1 MDNFVIYDENAEI
14 RRIVTAL
21 LQLLSTR
28 VPRFGLARS
37 LLYPRSRSFS
47 SPGHLRL
54 FVPGSNRGHLGDA
67 DLEDLGV
74 PSDCDEQ
81 ESSDF
86 PSNKATAAAFDD
98 LHESDETMQMEES
111 ELIGLQDEGF
121 TVYLF
126 PIDSPLSSHESSWQ
140 YKNLEFL
147 QYGNKQHPIGRLPA
161 GSPRSAHQMLEDML
175 HWQLMQNFS
184 KTSIPQPPQG
194 RPMVLSKPDRRTAP
208 VSAQNNLSLILIR
221 CCNRFVVSHNICS
234 SHSLLSSPAK
244 SDGIMPLLHL
254 PSLHIQ
260 TISSSHNPKPKSPSP
275 HPPLLLRF
283 RPSDR
288 QIAQH
293 LNTLGIR
300 ASPSSS
306 SESLHWMLTVV
317 NYFESK
323 GFSNIHF
330 PRLFHLCPQI
340 FSSADI
346 NRTIAP
352 VFSFLISEL
361 GASTE
366 QSRDFIVRCPELLN
380 CNAEFRLRPTL
391 VFLREIGVYNLHVP
405 SILNANLLIIPVGQL
420 GSRIRF
426 LESMGL
432 SYEESAGICRRF
444 PSIFRYSEENNL
456 RPKFEYLLYEM
467 GGSVEEVKRFPQYFG
482 FCLKKRIVPRHLH
495 LKQRNI
501 RPSLKWMLMPGDK
514 KFYGKAIGST
524 GTFYFNGWVE
534 VTLDVRL
541 TGALPRTCSVRTN
554 NNGQSPF
561 GRADYTC
568 SVQGKGCQKGL
579 LFVFDH
585 ILPDN

>member
-1 MDNFVIYDENAEI
+1 MLVY
-14 RRIVTAL
+14 
-21 LQLLSTR
+21 
-28 VPRFGLARS
+28 
-37 LLYPRSRSFS
+37 SF
-47 SPGHLRL
+47 
-54 FVPGSNRGHLGDA
+54 F
-67 DLEDLGV
+67 
-74 PSDCDEQ
+74 
-81 ESSDF
+81 
-86 PSNKATAAAFDD
+86 
-98 LHESDETMQMEES
+98 
-111 ELIGLQDEGF
+111 
-121 TVYLF
+121 
-126 PIDSPLSSHESSWQ
+126 
-140 YKNLEFL
+140 
-147 QYGNKQHPIGRLPA
+147 
-161 GSPRSAHQMLEDML
+161 
-175 HWQLMQNFS
+175 
-184 KTSIPQPPQG
+184 
-194 RPMVLSKPDRRTAP
+194 
-208 VSAQNNLSLILIR
+208 NNLCSIYKTTVPDFHSSFILIR
-221 CCNRFVVSHNICS
+221 SCNRFIVPHHICS

-244 SDGIMPLLHL
+244 SDGIMPLLL
-254 PSLHIQ
+254 PSLHIL

-300 ASPSSS
+300 ASPSYS
-306 SESLHWMLTVV
+306 SESLHWMLSVA

-340 FSSADI
+340 FSSTDI

-380 CNAEFRLRPTL
+380 CNVEFRLRPTL

-432 SYEESAGICRRF
+432 SYEESSGICRRF

-514 KFYGKAIGST
+514 KFYGKLACKQRLTQSTKLSSIALLST
-524 GTFYFNGWVE
+524 GLFPVISSRSITPNEKTSDFSVSLP
-534 VTLDVRL
+534 LDAYS
-541 TGALPRTCSVRTN
+541 GARYLNIT
-554 NNGQSPF
+554 
-561 GRADYTC
+561 
-568 SVQGKGCQKGL
+568 
-579 LFVFDH
+579 
-585 ILPDN
+585 